1 MCLRPVLAFAFFG
14 LFTALHAADPGA
26 LFRPWSAFDRIDLRE
41 LATGTAV
48 TACNTGMK
56 APRGISA
63 QAAFLVAAP
72 VEKTINTLL
81 TADPTK
87 RPELEVYENHFFHDE
102 TDAAFEKL
110 KLDLSIV
117 PVRRL
122 VDAMSKRKALQLS
135 PAEEAR
141 LPAARTS
148 EEARPFWMSVLRE
161 RWNSVAERGDLGL
174 VGAYRTRDEVRSL
187 LAEEPAIAEHFRSL
201 LAPFIARSVAD
212 QPARYYW
219 DVANVNHIAT
229 IELGVVYT
237 RSDGGREQLLDVA
250 FYASSGFL
258 ASVTLYEC
266 VPVTV
271 DGRPVT
277 LVWQG
282 CLVSATDLAGG
293 FGIKR
298 KLASKFMLR
307 DLEQSVHALQ
317 SDATTTASGDRR

>member
-14 LFTALHAADPGA
+14 LFTALHAGDPGA
-26 LFRPWSAFDRIDLRE
+26 LFGPWSAFDRIDLRE

-122 VDAMSKRKALQLS
+122 VDAM
-135 PAEEAR
+135 AR
-141 LPAARTS
+141 AGSSTFACGGKQ
-148 EEARPFWMSVLRE
+148 ARPRARARRRV
-161 RWNSVAERGDLGL
+161 
-174 VGAYRTRDEVRSL
+174 
-187 LAEEPAIAEHFRSL
+187 
-201 LAPFIARSVAD
+201 PF
-212 QPARYYW
+212 
-219 DVANVNHIAT
+219 
-229 IELGVVYT
+229 G
-237 RSDGGREQLLDVA
+237 
-250 FYASSGFL
+250 
-258 ASVTLYEC
+258 
-266 VPVTV
+266 
-271 DGRPVT
+271 
-277 LVWQG
+277 
-282 CLVSATDLAGG
+282 
-293 FGIKR
+293 
-298 KLASKFMLR
+298 
-307 DLEQSVHALQ
+307 
-317 SDATTTASGDRR
+317 

>member
-1 MCLRPVLAFAFFG
+1 MRLRPLLAFALSG
-14 LFTALHAADPGA
+14 LFTAVNAADPGA
-26 LFRPWSAFDRIDLRE
+26 AFRPWSAFDRIDLRA

-63 QAAFLVAAP
+63 QAAFLVAVP
-72 VEKTINTLL
+72 VEKTMNTLL

-87 RPELEVYENHFFHDE
+87 RPELEVYENHFFRDE

-110 KLDLSIV
+110 KLDPSIA

-122 VDAMSKRKALQLS
+122 LEAMSKRNALQLS
-135 PAEEAR
+135 PGEEAR

-148 EEARPFWMSVLRE
+148 EARLFWISVLRE
-161 RWNSVAERGDLGL
+161 RWKSVAERGDLGL
-174 VGAYRTRDEVRSL
+174 VSGYRTRDEIRGL
-187 LAEEPAIAEHFRSL
+187 LAEEPAIAEHFRGL
-201 LAPFIARSVAD
+201 LAPFTARSVAD

-219 DVANVNHIAT
+219 DVANVNHVAT

-237 RSDGGREQLLDVA
+237 RSDEGREQLLDVA

-266 VPVTV
+266 VPLIM
-271 DGRPVT
+271 DGRSVS

-282 CLVSATDLAGG
+282 CLVSATELAGG

-317 SDATTTASGDRR
+317 SDATSSASGDRR